1 MPDELEATVTYAEA
15 QDAFVVRVGGDI
27 DHESAPQLE
36 EALDLARR
44 VGAARTVVDLSGTVF
59 ADSSILHVL
68 LEAQRAHRACGTF
81 MVVCGP
87 FRDIV
92 RRLFDV
98 TGTEGFFVLA
108 ESVRAAMTVS
118 DPAVGR

>member
-68 LEAQRAHRACGTF
+68 LEAQRAHRPAARSWWCA
-81 MVVCGP
+81 GP
-87 FRDIV
+87 SE
-92 RRLFDV
+92 
-98 TGTEGFFVLA
+98 TSSGGCST
-108 ESVRAAMTVS
+108 
-118 DPAVGR
+118 